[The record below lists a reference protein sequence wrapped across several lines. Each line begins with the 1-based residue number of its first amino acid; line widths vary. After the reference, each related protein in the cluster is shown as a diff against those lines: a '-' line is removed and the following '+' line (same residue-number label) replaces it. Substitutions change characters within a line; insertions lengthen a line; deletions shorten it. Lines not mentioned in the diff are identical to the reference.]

1 MVLIVLLLVALV
13 CLALGL
19 VLASATWLIA
29 SLVASAVAALVLWRV
44 RAQLVAPG
52 KRSGR
57 GEHASEADDGS
68 SRLGAHSMVW
78 VIDGRPRY
86 HLSGCAI
93 VAGDDAEQIPYPQA
107 VSDGFVAC
115 ASCLPQHADRSADQP
130 ADHDAGGA
138 RSGDGADAPDAEV
151 WVVDGRPRYHL
162 ADCMIIEGQPVQAIP
177 MAQAIAD
184 GFMPCSLCE
193 PAALRLP

>member
-1 MVLIVLLLVALV
+1 MVLIALLLVALV

-19 VLASATWLIA
+19 VLASPIWLIA

-44 RAQLVAPG
+44 RAQLVGPRG
-52 KRSGR
+52 RSGPA
-57 GEHASEADDGS
+57 EQASEPDDDSGT
-68 SRLGAHSMVW
+68 LGAQSMVW

-86 HLSGCAI
+86 HLRGCMV

-107 VSDGFVAC
+107 VADGFVAC
-115 ASCLPQHADRSADQP
+115 PSCLPHLAEPVEQP
-130 ADHDAGGA
+130 AEQAEA
-138 RSGDGADAPDAEV
+138 ATPPASDGQV

-177 MAQAIAD
+177 MTQATED

-193 PAALRLP
+193 PTAARLP